1 MVGVLVMVGTR
12 LGTALVL
19 GALLELGSKLGS
31 KLGTALGFEL
41 GSNDVLG
48 LELGKEL
55 GSSLGGKIT
64 VATILWSSSSI
75 LANTPDDNASS
86 FFFPASLTSMPLLFL
101 EVNFTITL

>member
-19 GALLELGSKLGS
+19 GALLELGSKLGTS
-31 KLGTALGFEL
+31 LGFEL

-48 LELGKEL
+48 VELGKEL

-75 LANTPDDNASS
+75 LANTPVDNASS